1 MMASILRVIPH
12 ALYDKL
18 LAEGVIQRE
27 LSSEETKADEN
38 LFQKVPITLQSRAKE
53 IVNDL
58 VQSKDVEWNAD
69 FEVGI
74 ENNFVPSSDIRTLLK
89 YFVLENPIFYELPGA
104 ELITRALPSV
114 EKVKTYRYP
123 AINIAT
129 TSESHD
135 AACSW
140 ITFEEKFY

>member
-1 MMASILRVIPH
+1 MHYMI
-12 ALYDKL
+12 DKL

-27 LSSEETKADEN
+27 LSSEKTKADEN
-38 LFQKVPITLQSRAKE
+38 MFQKVPITLQSRAKR

-74 ENNFVPSSDIRTLLK
+74 ENNFVPSSDIRTLK

-104 ELITRALPSV
+104 ELITRALSSV

-140 ITFEEKFY
+140 ITLEKFY